1 MKNTGHDLQLTGGK
15 FQTHLRKEY
24 FTERTFS
31 LNNFV
36 FKPGHSVE
44 VVGFIPKDC
53 KRFVIN
59 FGKDE
64 NNLVLLFEP
73 RFDFSVDKH
82 KIVLNSM
89 VDGVWGEEQRESF
102 FPFQEGTDTT
112 VGFQF
117 EEDKI
122 IIELNHLK
130 PLTFSA
136 RFPIEEIS
144 YLSVKELQA
153 KSITLK

>member
-1 MKNTGHDLQLTGGK
+1 MAANILT
-15 FQTHLRKEY
+15 
-24 FTERTFS
+24 

-36 FKPGHSVE
+36 VKPGHSVE
-44 VVGFIPKDC
+44 VEGFIPKDC
-53 KRFVIN
+53 KVFAIN

-64 NNLVLLFEP
+64 NNLVLHFAP
-73 RFDFSVDKH
+73 RFDHLGYKNT
-82 KIVLNSM
+82 IALNSM

-112 VGFQF
+112 VCFHF
-117 EEDKI
+117 EQDKI
-122 IIELNHLK
+122 IINLPTGN
-130 PLTFSA
+130 PLSIPV

-144 YLSVKELQA
+144 YLSLVDLQL